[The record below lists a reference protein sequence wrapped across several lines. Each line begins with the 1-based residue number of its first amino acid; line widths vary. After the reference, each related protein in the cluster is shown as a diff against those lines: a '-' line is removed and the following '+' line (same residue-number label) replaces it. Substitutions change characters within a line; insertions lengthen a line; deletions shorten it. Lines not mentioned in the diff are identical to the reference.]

1 MFLTLIHS
9 RMCRGNVWATGRKLR
24 MGRGE
29 NMNGKRM
36 KHGIHWEMIRGRW
49 LEDKARVRVFNLN
62 SQLDVRRECIGNR
75 EGT

>member
-9 RMCRGNVWATGRKLR
+9 MMCGGNVRATGRELR
-24 MGRGE
+24 MGRSE
-29 NMNGKRM
+29 NMDGKRM

-62 SQLDVRRECIGNR
+62 LRKNVRRECTGNR

>member
-1 MFLTLIHS
+1 ME
-9 RMCRGNVWATGRKLR
+9 
-24 MGRGE
+24 RGE

-49 LEDKARVRVFNLN
+49 LEDKTRVRVFNLN
-62 SQLDVRRECIGNR
+62 SQLDVRRECTGNW